1 MECKIYHTVG
11 TIPKSNIKIVGKHKL
26 DTPSKQIHDR
36 SLSWH
41 FNQKVAGLS

>member
-26 DTPSKQIHDR
+26 DTHTDLKIDLTTATKPTKSIKQI
-36 SLSWH
+36 
-41 FNQKVAGLS
+41 